1 MWYNTLFHYD
11 FIGGSYLVGPTN
23 QIVYPVHGGME
34 EWGYAGS
41 WFNQLNSKKTVPTTC
56 GKNEIPVVM
65 TNCSNRCLTF
75 LIEVSDNKIPPEKAL
90 GDNHAIWDLSYTN
103 SSDYVNV
110 IIRQSFVLLDVLM
123 SYSVITGVNVKENE
137 VSINW
142 VVGGCFEVDDTQ
154 ILVFSDIPELL
165 PFSSSSG
172 YSSGDLTDDEYQR
185 ILAILKDHQ
194 PISKSESF
202 QANSPL
208 RNKNRD
214 SFLISSSSNQM
225 RFNSTMIPT
234 CSQCILIAISHVDSY
249 MGKNPPKSNPPVRP
263 QSHYSQLHSDND
275 YTCNDGV
282 MKRMIRGRHVIISR
296 PYVVTIE
303 NVVNTGTP
311 HPTDMTILAKPNK
324 QSMIVNE
331 EFIWLWVVVDC
342 VVVALLVLVC
352 LLYFVG

>member
-1 MWYNTLFHYD
+1 M
-11 FIGGSYLVGPTN
+11 VGPTN

-41 WFNQLNSKKTVPTTC
+41 WFNQLNSKKTIPATC
-56 GKNEIPVVM
+56 GKNEIPVMM

-90 GDNHAIWDLSYTN
+90 GDNHAIWDLLYTN

-123 SYSVITGVNVKENE
+123 SYSVITDVSVNENA
-137 VSINW
+137 VSVNW

-154 ILVFSDIPELL
+154 ILVFSDIPELH

-172 YSSGDLTDDEYQR
+172 FSSGDLSDDEYQR
-185 ILAILKDHQ
+185 ILAVLKDNK
-194 PISKSESF
+194 PIANSNSF
-202 QANSPL
+202 QASSPL
-208 RNKNRD
+208 RNKSRD

-225 RFNSTMIPT
+225 RFNSTMMAD

-249 MGKNPPKSNPPVRP
+249 MEKNPPKSNPQVRP
-263 QSHYSQLHSDND
+263 QSHYSRLHSDNS

-282 MKRMIRGRHVIISR
+282 TKRMIRGRHMIISR
-296 PYVVTIE
+296 PYVLTIE
-303 NVVNTGTP
+303 NVINTEVP
-311 HPTDMTILAKPNK
+311 HTTNIVILAKLKK
-324 QSMIVNE
+324 QSIIVKE
-331 EFIWLWVVVDC
+331 EFVWLWIVIDC

-352 LLYFVG
+352 VLYNVCG